1 MDNTFLQNKKLLLV
15 DDEPE
20 LLEMVTAILSD
31 EGFGNIVTAV
41 SVKEGISAVQ
51 NEKPDLAIL
60 DVMLPESPLPL
71 KKGLRPSL
79 RSRGSRKKALSRRRR
94 RSAASAGI

>member
-31 EGFGNIVTAV
+31 EG
-41 SVKEGISAVQ
+41 
-51 NEKPDLAIL
+51 
-60 DVMLPESPLPL
+60 MLIWNTLLPL
-71 KKGLRPSL
+71 NS
-79 RSRGSRKKALSRRRR
+79 
-94 RSAASAGI
+94 

>member
-31 EGFGNIVTAV
+31 EGFGDRK
-41 SVKEGISAVQ
+41 SVV
-51 NEKPDLAIL
+51 
-60 DVMLPESPLPL
+60 
-71 KKGLRPSL
+71 
-79 RSRGSRKKALSRRRR
+79 
-94 RSAASAGI
+94 